1 LIFQGKSVFF
11 KELNY
16 SYVKRL
22 SGIYRFTD
30 TEMAVNSN
38 TIVTSER
45 YKAENIL
52 CNPFIICYNQKQYR
66 IRPDGNRQ
74 LEEKTEGKW
83 LADPVVPLDGC
94 GTNCRKRRYNRR
106 MRNVFFG

>member
-38 TIVTSER
+38 TPV
-45 YKAENIL
+45 YKKLKIPLAKRNKMWYYKFQVI
-52 CNPFIICYNQKQYR
+52 
-66 IRPDGNRQ
+66 
-74 LEEKTEGKW
+74 THGK
-83 LADPVVPLDGC
+83 L
-94 GTNCRKRRYNRR
+94 
-106 MRNVFFG
+106 F

>member
-38 TIVTSER
+38 QVTE
-45 YKAENIL
+45 
-52 CNPFIICYNQKQYR
+52 
-66 IRPDGNRQ
+66 IRKGMD
-74 LEEKTEGKW
+74 
-83 LADPVVPLDGC
+83 
-94 GTNCRKRRYNRR
+94 
-106 MRNVFFG
+106 